1 MLHDISISRRAQ
13 KAARIA
19 TATAF
24 FLDGM
29 TFATWVS
36 RIPAVQERLHL
47 RNATL
52 GVALLMMSLGAL
64 LTMPLMGRL
73 VARRGSR
80 VGTVLAVA
88 VFGAA
93 LPGPGVATGV
103 ITLGLA
109 LFAAG
114 VGFGAVNVAA
124 NAQAVAVERRYGR
137 PIMGSF
143 HATFSF
149 GGIVGAILGSLAAA
163 RAVPPVVHFAV
174 VGMIVVVVAFLL
186 GPVLIQDPPTAVPQ
200 AGQSHKGSVFLFLG
214 IIAFCTSMGE
224 GAMSDWSAVFL
235 RQVSRSPASV
245 AALGFAAFSVSMT
258 LGRLLAD
265 RVTIALGP
273 AGIVRLGGLLAGTGL
288 FVAMLLPAAATAL
301 GGFALVGL
309 GLSALIPTIFS
320 AAGRVPGVAP
330 SVAIATVATT
340 GYFGFLSGPPLIGL
354 SSEVVSLRWAV
365 GLVVI
370 ACGVAI
376 ALARHVGVQPVAN
389 DSMPVER
396 HCTRVNAAAA

>member
-1 MLHDISISRRAQ
+1 MLHDLSLSERNRT
-13 KAARIA
+13 AARIG

-24 FLDGM
+24 FLDGL

-52 GVALLMMSLGAL
+52 GIALLMMSLGAL
-64 LTMPLMGRL
+64 VTMPLMGRL

-80 VGTVLAVA
+80 FGTVLAVA
-88 VFGAA
+88 AFGAA
-93 LPGPGVATGV
+93 LPGPALAGGVV
-103 ITLGLA
+103 TLSLA
-109 LFAAG
+109 LFVAG
-114 VGFGAVNVAA
+114 AGFGAINVAA
-124 NAQAVAVERRYGR
+124 NAQAVAVEPRYGR
-137 PIMGSF
+137 PIMASF
-143 HATFSF
+143 HAVFSL

-163 RAVPPVVHFAV
+163 RAVPPVEHFAV
-174 VGMIVVVVAFLL
+174 VGAIVFVVAFVL

-200 AGQSHKGSVFLFLG
+200 AGHSSKTAVFLLLG

-235 RQVSRSPASV
+235 RQVSHSPASV

-258 LGRLLAD
+258 LGRLLGD

-273 AGIVRLGGLLAGTGL
+273 VWVVRMGGALAASGLLL
-288 FVAMLLPAAATAL
+288 AMLLPGAATAMA
-301 GGFALVGL
+301 GFALVGL
-309 GLSALIPTIFS
+309 GLSSLIPTIFS

-340 GYFGFLSGPPLIGL
+340 GYFGFLSGPPLIGF
-354 SSEVVSLRWAV
+354 SSEVVTLRWAI

-376 ALARHVGVQPVAN
+376 ALARHVGVRHADDNSVSAESEPVR
-389 DSMPVER
+389 MHV
-396 HCTRVNAAAA
+396 AA